1 MYYEILTKLQTELN
15 NDPLVSTVGSG
26 DIFDVDLSKQTIFP
40 LCHIIV
46 NSATFVDNVI
56 QYNISI
62 LSMDIVDISKDE
74 TTNKF
79 RGNNNEQ
86 DVLNT
91 QISVLNRLYEKLRRG
106 NLYDDNF
113 QVDGTPNLEIFVD
126 RFENKLAGWT
136 MTININTPNEMTVC
150 DVWF

>member
-15 NDPLVSTVGSG
+15 NDALVNTVSSG

-62 LSMDIVDISKDE
+62 LSMDIVDVSKDE
-74 TTNKF
+74 TTDKF
-79 RGNNNEQ
+79 RNNDNEQ

-91 QISVLNRLYEKLRRG
+91 QLNILNRLYEKLRRG
-106 NLYDDNF
+106 NLYDDNY

-136 MTININTPNEMTVC
+136 MTVNINTPNVMTVC
-150 DVWF
+150 DV

>member
-15 NDPLVSTVGSG
+15 SDPLINTVSEG
-26 DIFDVDLSKQTIFP
+26 DIFSVDLSKQTIFP
-40 LCHIIV
+40 LCHIMV

-62 LSMDIVDISKDE
+62 MSMDIVDISKDE
-74 TTNKF
+74 TTDNF
-79 RGNNNEQ
+79 RGNDNEQ
-86 DVLNT
+86 DILNT

-106 NLYDDNF
+106 NLYDDNY
-113 QVDGTPNLEIFVD
+113 QVEGSPNCEPFID

-136 MTININTPNEMTVC
+136 MTVNINTPNTMTVC
-150 DVWF
+150 DV

>member
-15 NDPLVSTVGSG
+15 NDPLVSTVSSG
-26 DIFDVDLSKQTIFP
+26 DIFEVDLSKQTIFP
-40 LCHIIV
+40 LCHIMV

-74 TTNKF
+74 TTDKF
-79 RGNNNEQ
+79 RGNDNEQ
-86 DVLNT
+86 DILNT
-91 QISVLNRLYEKLRRG
+91 MISVLNRLYEKLRRG
-106 NLYDDNF
+106 NLYDDNY

-136 MTININTPNEMTVC
+136 MTMNINTPNTMTVC
-150 DVWF
+150 DV

>member
-15 NDPLVSTVGSG
+15 NDPLINTVSEG
-26 DIFDVDLSKQTIFP
+26 DIFSVDLSKQTIFP
-40 LCHIIV
+40 LCHIMV

-62 LSMDIVDISKDE
+62 MAMDIVDISKDE
-74 TTNKF
+74 TTDNF
-79 RGNNNEQ
+79 RGNDNEQ
-86 DVLNT
+86 DILNT

-106 NLYDDNF
+106 NLYDDNY
-113 QVDGTPNLEIFVD
+113 QVEGSPNVEPFID

-136 MTININTPNEMTVC
+136 MTVNINTPNTMTVC
-150 DVWF
+150 DV

>member
-15 NDPLVSTVGSG
+15 NDALVNTVSSG

-62 LSMDIVDISKDE
+62 LSMDVVDVSKDE
-74 TTNKF
+74 TTDKF
-79 RGNNNEQ
+79 RNNDNEQ

-91 QISVLNRLYEKLRRG
+91 QLNILNRLYEKLRRG
-106 NLYDDNF
+106 NLYDDNY

-136 MTININTPNEMTVC
+136 MTVNINTPNVMTVC
-150 DVWF
+150 DV

>member
-15 NDPLVSTVGSG
+15 NDALVNTVSSG

-62 LSMDIVDISKDE
+62 LSMDVVDVSKDE
-74 TTNKF
+74 TTDKF
-79 RGNNNEQ
+79 RGNDNEQ

-91 QISVLNRLYEKLRRG
+91 QINILNRLYEKLRRG
-106 NLYDDNF
+106 NLYDDNY

-136 MTININTPNEMTVC
+136 MSVNINTPNVMSVC
-150 DVWF
+150 DV

>member
-15 NDPLVSTVGSG
+15 NDALVNTVSSG

-62 LSMDIVDISKDE
+62 LSMDVVDVSKDE

-79 RGNNNEQ
+79 VGNDNEQ

-91 QISVLNRLYEKLRRG
+91 QLNILNRLYEKLRRG
-106 NLYDDNF
+106 NLYDDNY

-136 MTININTPNEMTVC
+136 MTVNINTPNVMTVC
-150 DVWF
+150 DV

>member
-15 NDPLVSTVGSG
+15 NDALVNTVSSG

-62 LSMDIVDISKDE
+62 LSMDVVDESKDE

-79 RGNNNEQ
+79 VGNDSEQ

-91 QISVLNRLYEKLRRG
+91 QLNILNRLYEKLRRG
-106 NLYDDNF
+106 NLYDDNY

-136 MTININTPNEMTVC
+136 MTVNINTPNVMTVC
-150 DVWF
+150 DV

>member
-15 NDPLVSTVGSG
+15 NDPLVNTVTSG
-26 DIFDVDLSKQTIFP
+26 DIFEVDLAKQTIFP
-40 LCHIIV
+40 LCHIMV

-74 TTNKF
+74 TTDKF
-79 RGNNNEQ
+79 RGNDNEQ
-86 DVLNT
+86 DILNT
-91 QISVLNRLYEKLRRG
+91 MISVLNRLYEKLRRG
-106 NLYDDNF
+106 NLYDDNY

-136 MTININTPNEMTVC
+136 MTMNINTPNTMTVC
-150 DVWF
+150 DV

>member
-15 NDPLVSTVGSG
+15 NDALVNTVSSG

-62 LSMDIVDISKDE
+62 LSMDVVDESKDE
-74 TTNKF
+74 TTDKF
-79 RGNNNEQ
+79 RNNDNEQ

-91 QISVLNRLYEKLRRG
+91 QLNILNRLYEKLRRG
-106 NLYDDNF
+106 NLYDDNY

-136 MTININTPNEMTVC
+136 MTVNINTPNVMTVC
-150 DVWF
+150 DV

>member
-15 NDPLVSTVGSG
+15 NDALVNTVSSG

-62 LSMDIVDISKDE
+62 LSMDVVDVSKDE

-79 RGNNNEQ
+79 VGNDNEQ

-91 QISVLNRLYEKLRRG
+91 QINILNRLYEKLRRG
-106 NLYDDNF
+106 NLYDDNY

-136 MTININTPNEMTVC
+136 MTVNINTPNVMTVC
-150 DVWF
+150 DV

>member
-15 NDPLVSTVGSG
+15 NDTLVNTVSTG

-150 DVWF
+150 DV

>member
-15 NDPLVSTVGSG
+15 NDALVNTVSSG

-62 LSMDIVDISKDE
+62 LSMDVVDVSKDE
-74 TTNKF
+74 TADKF
-79 RGNNNEQ
+79 RGNDNEQ

-91 QISVLNRLYEKLRRG
+91 QINILNRLYEKLRRG
-106 NLYDDNF
+106 NLYDDNY

-136 MTININTPNEMTVC
+136 MTVNINTPNVMTVC
-150 DVWF
+150 DVWN

>member
-15 NDPLVSTVGSG
+15 NDALVNTVSSG

-62 LSMDIVDISKDE
+62 LSMDVVDVSKDE

-79 RGNNNEQ
+79 RGNDNEQ

-91 QISVLNRLYEKLRRG
+91 QLNILNRLYEKLRRG
-106 NLYDDNF
+106 NLYDDNY

-136 MTININTPNEMTVC
+136 MSVNINTPNVMTVC
-150 DVWF
+150 DV

>member
-15 NDPLVSTVGSG
+15 NDPLINTVSEG
-26 DIFDVDLSKQTIFP
+26 DIFSIDLSKQTIFP
-40 LCHIIV
+40 LCHIMV

-62 LSMDIVDISKDE
+62 MAMDIVDISKDE
-74 TTNKF
+74 TTDKF
-79 RGNNNEQ
+79 RGNDNEQ
-86 DVLNT
+86 DILNQ

-106 NLYDDNF
+106 NLYDDNY
-113 QVDGTPNLEIFVD
+113 QVDGSPNVEPFID

-136 MTININTPNEMTVC
+136 MTVNINTPNTMTVC
-150 DVWF
+150 DV

>member
-15 NDPLVSTVGSG
+15 NDPLINTVSEG
-26 DIFDVDLSKQTIFP
+26 DIFSIDISKQSIYP
-40 LCHIIV
+40 LCHLMV

-62 LSMDIVDISKDE
+62 MAMDIVDVSKDE
-74 TTNKF
+74 TTDKF
-79 RGNNNEQ
+79 RGNDNEQ
-86 DVLNT
+86 DILNT

-106 NLYDDNF
+106 NLYDDNY
-113 QVDGTPNLEIFVD
+113 QVEGSPNVEPFID

-136 MTININTPNEMTVC
+136 MTVNINTPNTMTVC
-150 DVWF
+150 DV

>member
-15 NDPLVSTVGSG
+15 NDALVNTVSSG

-62 LSMDIVDISKDE
+62 LSMDVVDVSKDE

-79 RGNNNEQ
+79 RGNDNEQ

-91 QISVLNRLYEKLRRG
+91 QLNILNRLYEKLRRG
-106 NLYDDNF
+106 NLYDDNY

-136 MTININTPNEMTVC
+136 MTVNINTPNVMTVC
-150 DVWF
+150 DV

>member
-15 NDPLVSTVGSG
+15 NDTLVNTVSTG
-26 DIFDVDLSKQTIFP
+26 DIFDVDLSKQNLYP

-62 LSMDIVDISKDE
+62 LSMDVVDVSKDE
-74 TTNKF
+74 TTDKF
-79 RGNNNEQ
+79 RSNNNEQ

-106 NLYDDNF
+106 NLYDDNY

-150 DVWF
+150 DV

>member
-15 NDPLVSTVGSG
+15 NDPLINTVSEG
-26 DIFDVDLSKQTIFP
+26 DIFSVDLSKQTIFP
-40 LCHIIV
+40 LCHIMV

-62 LSMDIVDISKDE
+62 MAMDIVDVSKDE
-74 TTNKF
+74 TTDNF
-79 RGNNNEQ
+79 RGNDNEQ
-86 DVLNT
+86 DILNT

-106 NLYDDNF
+106 NLYDDNY
-113 QVDGTPNLEIFVD
+113 QVEGSPNVEPFID

-136 MTININTPNEMTVC
+136 MTVNINTPNTMTVC
-150 DVWF
+150 DV

>member
-15 NDPLVSTVGSG
+15 NDALVNTVSSG

-62 LSMDIVDISKDE
+62 LSMDVVDVSKDE
-74 TTNKF
+74 TTDKF
-79 RGNNNEQ
+79 LGNNNEQ

-91 QISVLNRLYEKLRRG
+91 QLNILNRLYEKLRRG
-106 NLYDDNF
+106 NLYDDNY

-136 MTININTPNEMTVC
+136 MTVNINTPNVMTVC
-150 DVWF
+150 DV

>member
-15 NDPLVSTVGSG
+15 NDPLVSTVSSG
-26 DIFDVDLSKQTIFP
+26 DIFEVDLAKQTIFP

-74 TTNKF
+74 TTDKF
-79 RGNNNEQ
+79 RGNDNEQ

-106 NLYDDNF
+106 DLYDDNF
-113 QVDGTPNLEIFVD
+113 QVDGTPSLEPFID

-136 MTININTPNEMTVC
+136 MTFNMIVPNTMTVC
-150 DVWF
+150 DV

>member
-15 NDPLVSTVGSG
+15 NDPLINTVSEG
-26 DIFDVDLSKQTIFP
+26 DIFSVDLSKQTIFP
-40 LCHIIV
+40 LCHIMV

-62 LSMDIVDISKDE
+62 MAMDIVDVSKDE

-79 RGNNNEQ
+79 RGNDNEQ
-86 DVLNT
+86 DILNT

-106 NLYDDNF
+106 NLYDDNY
-113 QVDGTPNLEIFVD
+113 QVDGSPNVEPFID

-136 MTININTPNEMTVC
+136 MTVNINTPNTMTVC
-150 DVWF
+150 DV